1 MSHRVGH
8 RSSAAHRAQ
17 ARRNAQ
23 ANRAAP
29 RQQQPAARRQDAFET
44 QQRRGPNL
52 DGTVAPRRRSTRE
65 RLAAYS
71 DRQLAARE
79 RKVKKGIKSAV
90 KNKRKK
96 TAARLKAELKL
107 IDREQHT
114 RMKQKIA
121 NEVKNISV
129 GIDTKSQAWQTLD
142 QLSPEEMARGN
153 QITAG
158 INTNSAAWQS
168 LDAEEVA
175 NAHVPEWS
183 PMSDAEVSTWLQENG
198 FGTAD
203 EPNISDAELAKWDA
217 EADLMSDFAKL
228 FPDQL

>member
-8 RSSAAHRAQ
+8 RSSAAAQRAQ
-17 ARRNAQ
+17 ARRSGQ
-23 ANRAAP
+23 PNRAEP
-29 RQQQPAARRQDAFET
+29 RQQQPAARRPDAFET

-52 DGTVAPRRRSTRE
+52 DGTSAPRRRSTRE
-65 RLAAYS
+65 RIAAYS

-96 TAARLKAELKL
+96 TAARLKAESKL
-107 IDREQHT
+107 IDREQDK

-129 GIDTKSQAWQTLD
+129 GIDTKSRAWQTLD
-142 QLSPEEMARGN
+142 QLSPEEMPLGN

-183 PMSDAEVSTWLQENG
+183 PMSDAEVTGWLKENG

-217 EADLMSDFAKL
+217 EADFTSEFAKL
-228 FPDQL
+228 FAE